1 MLRPGMALEAP
12 MRAAAAGEPGTMPR
26 RRSMLGIGEPGA
38 MREPVSARDAGVG
51 IIDVASPNR
60 ASMSSSLTPAVSG

>member
-1 MLRPGMALEAP
+1 
-12 MRAAAAGEPGTMPR
+12 
-26 RRSMLGIGEPGA
+26 

-51 IIDVASPNR
+51 IINVASPNR